1 MSNNTKL
8 FNKNK
13 NTKSASKSNV
23 KETSK
28 DKKKVSKF
36 RRLRK
41 AFFILEILFVAI
53 LAVYCYQAP
62 EFTFRL
68 ESTLNCNDI
77 ELPEI
82 VPFEGNLAPN
92 DRLTK
97 ATYMAHKKA
106 VGAET
111 IVFTKEGT
119 MYTGLANGYVVRV
132 NEDGSLYKITQIGDV
147 QNEEECSKNKTVFSN
162 PKCGRPLG
170 LRLKENSTFLYVADA
185 FFGIIKINLANGEKT
200 TVIGSNDPRFG
211 TAPMKLTND
220 LDFDGDIIYFI
231 DSSYE
236 RNVNEVIEEYLEALP
251 KGRLFSFNEKT
262 NKLEIIAENFYFPNG
277 LQLGPQ
283 KDYALVNE
291 NSMSRIIKCHLKGSK
306 KGQKEVF
313 VNLPGFGDTIRLT
326 EKNTLLAPIVIPRVS
341 QYSSILDLLGKR
353 PFLRNL
359 LGNFLNLRYVAL
371 ESKAVPR
378 YGLIVEYDLNGKVL
392 RSWHDP
398 TGKIVIGST
407 NAVLHNDK
415 LYIGSFCLDYI
426 AVVDY

>member
-41 AFFILEILFVAI
+41 VFFILEILFVAI

-119 MYTGLANGYVVRV
+119 MYTGLANGFIVRV
-132 NEDGSLYKITQIGDV
+132 NQDGSLYKITQIGDV
-147 QNEEECSKNKTVFSN
+147 QNEEECGNIF
-162 PKCGRPLG
+162 
-170 LRLKENSTFLYVADA
+170 
-185 FFGIIKINLANGEKT
+185 II
-200 TVIGSNDPRFG
+200 
-211 TAPMKLTND
+211 
-220 LDFDGDIIYFI
+220 
-231 DSSYE
+231 
-236 RNVNEVIEEYLEALP
+236 LP
-251 KGRLFSFNEKT
+251 
-262 NKLEIIAENFYFPNG
+262 
-277 LQLGPQ
+277 
-283 KDYALVNE
+283 
-291 NSMSRIIKCHLKGSK
+291 
-306 KGQKEVF
+306 
-313 VNLPGFGDTIRLT
+313 
-326 EKNTLLAPIVIPRVS
+326 
-341 QYSSILDLLGKR
+341 
-353 PFLRNL
+353 
-359 LGNFLNLRYVAL
+359 
-371 ESKAVPR
+371 
-378 YGLIVEYDLNGKVL
+378 
-392 RSWHDP
+392 
-398 TGKIVIGST
+398 
-407 NAVLHNDK
+407 
-415 LYIGSFCLDYI
+415 
-426 AVVDY
+426 